1 MKVKLVSKGIL
12 NTQPLDTS
20 VVAAME
26 AGFMEIANREREYR
40 EESVHP
46 SLLDFVKGEKNGLK
60 LAAHALG
67 YKFEEGV
74 S

>member
-1 MKVKLVSKGIL
+1 MKIKLVSNSIL
-12 NTQPLDTS
+12 NAQPLDTS

-26 AGFMEIANREREYR
+26 AGFMEITNREREYR

-46 SLLDFVKGEKNGLK
+46 SLLDFVKGEIHGLK

-67 YKFEEGV
+67 YKFEEGE